1 MGLANQRSPNVQIGG
16 LSADPRGM
24 VSGEWTREALLEFT
38 EGKRLFLRSAEGE
51 QLTVPEWLATG
62 ALEVSKL
69 DSAQSV
75 DVTHPDDRTLLIEA
89 FIQAMEQPR
98 VPVSTTIRAD
108 LDGVWRHSE
117 IVWVN
122 LLDHPDVGGMLCT
135 AIDVDGPEIEAP
147 TRQVAGAM
155 DATNWM
161 IVSLDTTGRMAQ
173 VRGRIDEILGY
184 TNDEVIGHVLTE
196 YLHTD
201 CLADAIE
208 NWVHLW
214 EHPEQTRTSRWVWRR
229 KDGTEVWLESSY
241 LMHEDR
247 NVEVVIVDVNEQV
260 ANEQALA
267 ASQAEVAALAEDF
280 RLLADEV
287 PTAVF
292 RCDAAGVVQF
302 HNAQWSE
309 MFHVDGEVRRLHDVV
324 DPADRAQLD
333 DLFAGLIEDEG
344 AGSRSIE
351 VRGAVGPR
359 VLDIRCRTVTGGDAD
374 RFVGSIT
381 DVTAAAHFRHQ
392 ALHDPLTGLANRT
405 MIESRLAD
413 AVRSDPAGTLVA
425 FIDLDGFK
433 VVNDDHGHDAGDAIL
448 VEVARRLS
456 AAVRPGDSVARYG
469 GDEFVVVCHEV
480 SPGGEHPIIERL
492 SEVFDAPITLGEVSW
507 AAGAS
512 LGVARPEPGVDA
524 PTVLRRADQ
533 AMFEQKRARQSSDT

>member
-1 MGLANQRSPNVQIGG
+1 MG
-16 LSADPRGM
+16 
-24 VSGEWTREALLEFT
+24 SGEWTREALLEFT
-38 EGKRLFLRSAEGE
+38 EGKRLFLRSPEGE
-51 QLTVPEWLATG
+51 QLAVPEWLGAG

-75 DVTHPDDRTLLIEA
+75 DATHPDDRTLLIEA
-89 FIQAMEQPR
+89 FIHAFEQPG
-98 VPVSTTIRAD
+98 VPIATTIRAD
-108 LDGVWRHSE
+108 LDGVWHHSE

-122 LLDHPDVGGMLCT
+122 LLDHPDVGGILC
-135 AIDVDGPEIEAP
+135 AASDVDGPEIEVP
-147 TRQVAGAM
+147 TRQVAGNM

-260 ANEQALA
+260 ANERALE

-292 RCDAAGVVQF
+292 RCDADGTVQF
-302 HNAQWSE
+302 HNAQWAE
-309 MFHVDGEVRRLHDVV
+309 MFHIDGDVRRLHDVV
-324 DPADRAQLD
+324 DPDERPELD
-333 DLFAGLIEDEG
+333 ALLQALAGD
-344 AGSRSIE
+344 AASGSQSIE
-351 VRGAVGPR
+351 VRGAIGTR
-359 VLDIRCRTVTGGDAD
+359 VLEIRCRAASGGEGE

-392 ALHDPLTGLANRT
+392 ALHDQLTGLANRT

-413 AVRSDPAGTLVA
+413 AIRTDPAGTLVA

-433 VVNDDHGHDAGDAIL
+433 VVNDDHGHDAGDAVL

-456 AAVRPGDSVARYG
+456 GAVRPGDSVARYG
-469 GDEFVVVCHEV
+469 GDEFVVVCHGVGPHAE
-480 SPGGEHPIIERL
+480 GPIIERL
-492 SEVFDAPITLGEVSW
+492 SEVFDAPIVLGEVAW
-507 AAGAS
+507 DAGAS
-512 LGVARPEPGVDA
+512 LGVARPEQGVDA